1 MRTKVIFA
9 GLSLLATLGCSKD
22 PSGPTAEVISLT
34 AAQAAGV
41 VNQVA
46 AFASDDPLLAAL
58 ADTIGVVV
66 NAGAEARRIQVTTD
80 LGSDTY
86 YALSLHRTIAA
97 GASTSSTF
105 HVIAFDDP
113 SNPRRFIILGGWKS
127 PSSSSV
133 SGPIGAGGTSSLTAH
148 LFSVSGGAL
157 SSWHASAGSV
167 TLIWMESL
175 QQCASTAPPN
185 CIRGSMD
192 AQFAITATV
201 PGNGTT
207 GSRTASGTI
216 TGAPGI
222 RLAYT
227 P

>member
-1 MRTKVIFA
+1 MRTKVVLA
-9 GLSLLATLGCSKD
+9 GLSLVAAMGCSEE
-22 PSGPTAEVISLT
+22 PTGPTAEVISLT

-41 VNQVA
+41 VSQVA
-46 AFASDDPLLAAL
+46 AFGSSDPLLAAL
-58 ADTIGVVV
+58 ADTIESVV

-80 LGSDTY
+80 LGSETF
-86 YALSLHRTIAA
+86 YALSLHRTIASSS
-97 GASTSSTF
+97 STSSTF

-113 SNPRRFIILGGWKS
+113 SNPHHFIILGGSAS
-127 PSSSSV
+127 PSLSSV
-133 SGPIGAGGTSSLTAH
+133 SGPIGAGATSSLTAH
-148 LFSVSGGAL
+148 LFSLSGSVL
-157 SSWHASAGSV
+157 SSWHASTGNV
-167 TLIWMESL
+167 TLTWMESL
-175 QQCASTAPPN
+175 QQCAGNAPPN

-192 AQFAITATV
+192 AQFAITGTV

-207 GSRTASGTI
+207 GTRSASGTI